1 MQRFRLDKSDDRPI
15 DNAGRIKLSKIQ
27 KELFGTI
34 SPESMPNDLQEEI
47 TKLDLNISNSEWDTY
62 SCSEKG
68 KLLAASIIKNR
79 IELVRRIHDYLE
91 TNKRNAMS
99 KGK

>member
-1 MQRFRLDKSDDRPI
+1 MQRFRLDKTDERPL

-34 SPESMPNDLQEEI
+34 STESMPNDLQEEM
-47 TKLDLNISNSEWDTY
+47 TKLDLNISNSEWNTY

-68 KLLAASIIKNR
+68 RLLAASIIKNR
-79 IELVRRIHDYLE
+79 IEMVRRIYDFLE
-91 TNKRNAMS
+91 TNKRAAMS